1 MYWGDVTMKIDLIKI
16 DEIIYKL
23 ILILCVIILW
33 LVAIFVGLY
42 VFNIESILLIQ
53 AIIAI
58 LILIVG
64 LILTLFTIFIF
75 EDIL

>member
-1 MYWGDVTMKIDLIKI
+1 MYWGDVTMKIELIKI